1 MNLLVTIER
10 HLRRRA
16 VPPSRFGREATG
28 DPRFVFD
35 LRRGRE
41 PRPHMAARVLGFIAH
56 SEAASPVPVPVPVP
70 TAKSDA
76 AGAASVATTRAVAG
90 TKAWHNAAAAA
101 RDVA

>member
-56 SEAASPVPVPVPVP
+56 SEAASPVPVPVPTP
-70 TAKSDA
+70 KPDA
-76 AGAASVATTRAVAG
+76 AGAASVATTRAMAG

>member
-1 MNLLVTIER
+1 MNLLVMIER

-56 SEAASPVPVPVPVP
+56 SEAASPVPVPVP
-70 TAKSDA
+70 TAKPDA

-101 RDVA
+101 REVA

>member
-56 SEAASPVPVPVPVP
+56 SEAASPAPVPVP
-70 TAKSDA
+70 TPKPDA
-76 AGAASVATTRAVAG
+76 AGAASVAKTRAVAG

>member
-56 SEAASPVPVPVPVP
+56 SEAASPVPVPVPTP
-70 TAKSDA
+70 KPDA

-101 RDVA
+101 REVA

>member
-56 SEAASPVPVPVPVP
+56 SEAASPVPVP
-70 TAKSDA
+70 TAKPDA

-101 RDVA
+101 REVA

>member
-56 SEAASPVPVPVPVP
+56 SEAASPASI
-70 TAKSDA
+70 AKPDA

>member
-56 SEAASPVPVPVPVP
+56 SEAASPAPVP
-70 TAKSDA
+70 TAKPDA

-101 RDVA
+101 REVA

>member
-56 SEAASPVPVPVPVP
+56 SEAASPAPVPI
-70 TAKSDA
+70 AKPDA
-76 AGAASVATTRAVAG
+76 AGVASVATKRAVAG
-90 TKAWHNAAAAA
+90 TKAWYNAAAAA

>member
-56 SEAASPVPVPVPVP
+56 SEAASPAPI
-70 TAKSDA
+70 AKPDA
-76 AGAASVATTRAVAG
+76 AGAASVETTRAVAG
-90 TKAWHNAAAAA
+90 TKTWHNAAAAA

>member
-56 SEAASPVPVPVPVP
+56 SEAASPVPVPVP
-70 TAKSDA
+70 TAKPDA
-76 AGAASVATTRAVAG
+76 AGVASVATTRAVAG

>member
-56 SEAASPVPVPVPVP
+56 SEAASPVPVPVP
-70 TAKSDA
+70 TAKPDA

>member
-1 MNLLVTIER
+1 MNLLVMIER

-41 PRPHMAARVLGFIAH
+41 PRPHMAAKVLGFIANM
-56 SEAASPVPVPVPVP
+56 EAESRAQASI
-70 TAKSDA
+70 AKDSA
-76 AGAASVATTRAVAG
+76 AGAATVVTAPALPG
-90 TKAWHNAAAAA
+90 TKARHTAAAVSQ
-101 RDVA
+101 DVA